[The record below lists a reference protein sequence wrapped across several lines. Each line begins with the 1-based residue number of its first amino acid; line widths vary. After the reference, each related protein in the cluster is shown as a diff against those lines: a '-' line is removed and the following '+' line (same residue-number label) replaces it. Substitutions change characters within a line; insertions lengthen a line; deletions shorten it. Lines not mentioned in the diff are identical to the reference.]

1 MDIHSKKYLIK
12 GIMSVISAFLHQF
25 SIFPLFMMSN
35 IMPFMTSYLYQIDK
49 KSNPDKI
56 SNIRQSDGYF
66 IHPIMSLSMSLCCF
80 FGGIVEHYLGP
91 RLVLI
96 LGGISIAAGDIFFI
110 LSRSLIAD
118 FFINIFFGIGFGIS
132 MMAAVK
138 NASKYFPERRGLI
151 NAIAGGFGGNL
162 GSSSFNLVIKYFVS
176 KGDYPNANDNYM
188 YNETTASN
196 YKIFFGIHACV
207 VFSFGLVASLLLMPY
222 ENAKNEIKDEKN
234 TDIDNEYKNIENE
247 NNEVNNNGKNKN
259 NNYKAN
265 LKIILKNMRIY
276 YILLIFL
283 FTSFLQGFILTV
295 GFNFGTMNHDNISN
309 IISADQMSIIFMLMS
324 LISCFIG
331 PIFGMIYDKLG
342 FKITIILINIISM
355 INGLLIFQ
363 TVRWSVI
370 FYGFS
375 IILNGCINSGA
386 FSLIFP
392 YVSKIFGF
400 AYAGELYGIVV
411 LSTGISSII
420 SSSTFYIIDKV
431 VNSQNDKTY
440 LIIFIVGVILNAI
453 AGILTYNEK
462 NEAFNINNDENM
474 ENEKEV
480 TEINKNSI

>member
-1 MDIHSKKYLIK
+1 M
-12 GIMSVISAFLHQF
+12 
-25 SIFPLFMMSN
+25 LF
-35 IMPFMTSYLYQIDK
+35 
-49 KSNPDKI
+49 
-56 SNIRQSDGYF
+56 
-66 IHPIMSLSMSLCCF
+66 
-80 FGGIVEHYLGP
+80 
-91 RLVLI
+91 
-96 LGGISIAAGDIFFI
+96 
-110 LSRSLIAD
+110 RS
-118 FFINIFFGIGFGIS
+118 
-132 MMAAVK
+132 
-138 NASKYFPERRGLI
+138 
-151 NAIAGGFGGNL
+151 GGFGGNL

-176 KGDYPNANDNYM
+176 KGDYPNASDNYM
-188 YNETTASN
+188 YNEVTASN
-196 YKIFFGIHACV
+196 YKKFFGIHACV
-207 VFSFGLVASLLLMPY
+207 VFSFGLVAALLLIPY
-222 ENAKNEIKDEKN
+222 ENTKNEARDEKN
-234 TDIDNEYKNIENE
+234 NDIDIEYKNIENE
-247 NNEVNNNGKNKN
+247 NKEISNNDKNKN

-295 GFNFGTMNHDNISN
+295 GFNFGTMNHDKSN

-342 FKITIILINIISM
+342 FKITIIVINIISM

-431 VNSQNDKTY
+431 VNSENDKTY
-440 LIIFIVGVILNAI
+440 LVIFIVGVILNGI
-453 AGILTYNEK
+453 AGILTYYEK
-462 NEAFNINNDENM
+462 NDAFNINNDENM
-474 ENEKEV
+474 ENEKEIM
-480 TEINKNSI
+480 ESNKNSV